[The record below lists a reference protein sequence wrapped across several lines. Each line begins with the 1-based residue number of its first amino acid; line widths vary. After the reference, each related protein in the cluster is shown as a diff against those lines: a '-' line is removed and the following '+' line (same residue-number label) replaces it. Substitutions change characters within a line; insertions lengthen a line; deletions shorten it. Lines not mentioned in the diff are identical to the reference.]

1 MMQFYQKNLVCAYSK
16 MTSIKTTKQTVHI
29 TIPNTEKID
38 VSKIYNRVFFDAFKI
53 QGVRIY
59 VRNIDGSLDEDVSDE
74 ATPAEPDMKQFSDIF
89 GKEQTPN
96 GYSTLP
102 LEMKPDQDSPP
113 GKDEGGEKEEEELG
127 MVDSIRQYVSR
138 FVSSS
143 EKPATPE
150 NLTGGIMVS
159 VPLDVELPIVTIDN
173 LYEKKSRN
181 TRAIYES
188 SKSNVD
194 YEFIENVLRDLFVQY
209 DYLEKNGLLYKHID
223 VDTLYRVQDRFLVF
237 DSAQLS
243 PIVNDT
249 AVEQRKTSYL
259 SIVTCIAKLL
269 GQEAESDFAN
279 KFADIQDTRAFYVL
293 KRLELEGVFEWI

>member
-1 MMQFYQKNLVCAYSK
+1 

-74 ATPAEPDMKQFSDIF
+74 ATPTEPDMEQFSDIF

-102 LEMKPDQDSPP
+102 LEIKPVQDSPP
-113 GKDEGGEKEEEELG
+113 GKDEGEDEGGEEMG
-127 MVDSIRQYVSR
+127 MVDSLRQYVSR

-209 DYLEKNGLLYKHID
+209 DYLEKNGLLYNHID
-223 VDTLYRVQDRFLVF
+223 VDTLYRVQDRFLVL
-237 DSAQLS
+237 DSAKLS
-243 PIVNDT
+243 SIVNDT
-249 AVEQRKTSYL
+249 ALEQRKTSYL

-269 GQEAESDFAN
+269 GQDGESDFAN

>member
-1 MMQFYQKNLVCAYSK
+1 

-59 VRNIDGSLDEDVSDE
+59 IRNTDDSLDEDISNE
-74 ATPAEPDMKQFSDIF
+74 ATPTEPDMKQFSDIF

-102 LEMKPDQDSPP
+102 LELKPDQDSPP
-113 GKDEGGEKEEEELG
+113 GKEDGEKEEEEEEIG
-127 MVDSIRQYVSR
+127 IVDSIRQYVSR
-138 FVSSS
+138 FISSK
-143 EKPATPE
+143 ETPDALE
-150 NLTGGIMVS
+150 NVTGSIMIS
-159 VPLDVELPIVTIDN
+159 VPLDVEHPIVTIDN

-181 TRAIYES
+181 TRSIYES

-209 DYLEKNGLLYKHID
+209 DYLEKNGLIYNQID
-223 VDTLYRVQDRFLVF
+223 VDTLYRVQDRFLVL
-237 DSAQLS
+237 DSTQLT
-243 PIVNDT
+243 PIVNET
-249 AVEQRKTSYL
+249 AIEQRKMSYL
-259 SIVTCIAKLL
+259 SVVACIAKLL

>member
-1 MMQFYQKNLVCAYSK
+1 

-102 LEMKPDQDSPP
+102 LEMKPDHDSPP

-127 MVDSIRQYVSR
+127 MVDSLRQYVSR

-143 EKPATPE
+143 EKPASPE

-209 DYLEKNGLLYKHID
+209 DYLEKNGLLYNHVD

>member
-102 LEMKPDQDSPP
+102 LEMKPDHDSPP

-127 MVDSIRQYVSR
+127 MVDSLRQYVSR

-143 EKPATPE
+143 EKPASPE

-209 DYLEKNGLLYKHID
+209 DYLEKNGLLYNHVD

>member
-1 MMQFYQKNLVCAYSK
+1 